1 MGVWA
6 CSCGTLRF
14 GARLSQEVL
23 DTLVKKLAA
32 DENRYLERQ
41 DEGMFQHAFV
51 LGGSDDEEDD
61 GAVSLEDLNNRL
73 DFWLKMHR
81 VQRSLLVM
89 SAGVGDPRSP
99 LRLLD
104 GKPELLKM
112 VFHSLMPV
120 KAPTLKSLVEK
131 AAAAVKK
138 EATAEPAQA
147 GEVEDAPAEDAP
159 EEALTLCVRGF
170 GAEPVDAADL
180 PSWRHQRELHAQ
192 LCSLYRK
199 RYPLELEIDFVT
211 KFEGYGQD
219 FPFYILGVAGEQ
231 DAPHFSGEKKLG
243 MWDNDDGSSGVDFCA
258 PIGTFSAPEGGAE
271 KITTAIDALRAG
283 GMLPAEPTAAEMA
296 EMNAKGLIIMPNIP
310 YVAEVGWNVVGHSHV
325 G

>member
-1 MGVWA
+1 
-6 CSCGTLRF
+6 
-14 GARLSQEVL
+14 
-23 DTLVKKLAA
+23 
-32 DENRYLERQ
+32 
-41 DEGMFQHAFV
+41 
-51 LGGSDDEEDD
+51 
-61 GAVSLEDLNNRL
+61 
-73 DFWLKMHR
+73 
-81 VQRSLLVM
+81 
-89 SAGVGDPRSP
+89 
-99 LRLLD
+99 
-104 GKPELLKM
+104 
-112 VFHSLMPV
+112 MPV

-211 KFEGYGQD
+211 KFEGYGQEL
-219 FPFYILGVAGEQ
+219 PFYILGVAGEQ

-310 YVAEVGWNVVGHSHV
+310 TSPRWGGMSSGTPTSAEHAERRQRAHPRNARCAADAEAPVESVRRVAPSRVRSVDRGGALRQHARDRSEQRGE
-325 G
+325 